1 MGTKN
6 TETVGERLRMLRE
19 GAGLTQ
25 RQLAK
30 EIHFADRC
38 SFSGYER
45 GKREI
50 TLAVAMA
57 YAEKFNVTIDW
68 IVMGERFDCS
78 QERIGVRR
86 LVDSYS
92 GIKEEK
98 LRKLAVKQ
106 VEAIRDVFEK
116 EQDEMKG
123 CK

>member
-38 SFSGYER
+38 SVSGYER

-86 LVDSYS
+86 LVDAYS